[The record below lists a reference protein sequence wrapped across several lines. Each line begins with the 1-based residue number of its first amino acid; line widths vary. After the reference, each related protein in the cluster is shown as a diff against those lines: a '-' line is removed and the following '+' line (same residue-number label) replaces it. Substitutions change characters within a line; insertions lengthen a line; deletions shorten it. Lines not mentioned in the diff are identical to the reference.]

1 MPGLEIAT
9 TLLANLM
16 PNAAWDFL
24 KFSGAKGLKRLT
36 DRKVQARMLSA
47 LERDLIAHHITD
59 LIARHITETV
69 RSSNVFHAVLDQ
81 EVRDIELIVRGHLED
96 EGFTPAQVTLAVS
109 FLLKQVI
116 IEGSSNRLDGSL
128 RAEEFLKQANIERLE
143 RELDA
148 ERLRSRDPAV
158 AVATLSA
165 LLRDAK
171 QIDASVRVTADNT
184 VQIEGQIN
192 FRLSGPARARAQI
205 AALEKDLA
213 QGREVVIDLSARS
226 DITITTGHP
235 DLDEFLQL
243 DKAGRFRIGLKPLVF
258 TERLRVRS
266 GPEEIEV
273 NARLTVE
280 PAGSVTVELVDLHG
294 LTFQLVLTADRFDW
308 RVARNSSLPLV
319 GQRDKAALQAIRLL
333 ALGDA
338 VVQRV
343 DSGEVLVRIS
353 DSPEKVRTRLMA
365 EHYLRLLTITDF
377 LHREL
382 EYSRIEVPENR
393 PMSQSDQENLTF
405 IARVITQAVVG
416 TLLTLSF
423 KSGMDES
430 TAETLAKGRRYY
442 VQFAETY
449 TLFDQYNIRIEIELI
464 ATKVIVKHK
473 GKTVA
478 KKRLAE
484 FTGEVVDSV
493 WIGEVVRARAY
504 RPSDSDTE

>member
-9 TLLANLM
+9 TLLTNLM

-47 LERDLIAHHITD
+47 LERDLTAHHVTD
-59 LIARHITETV
+59 LIAQHITATV

-81 EVRDIELIVRGHLED
+81 EVREIELTVRRHLED
-96 EGFTPAQVTLAVS
+96 EGFTPAQITLAVS
-109 FLLKQVI
+109 FLLKQII
-116 IEGSSNRLDGSL
+116 IEGSSSRLEGSL
-128 RAEEFLKQANIERLE
+128 KAEEFLKQANVERLE

-165 LLRDAK
+165 MLRDSNLA
-171 QIDASVRVTADNT
+171 DARVQVTADNT
-184 VQIEGQIN
+184 MRIQGHIHLRI
-192 FRLSGPARARAQI
+192 SGPARARAKL
-205 AALEKDLA
+205 AALHEDLA
-213 QGREVVIDLSARS
+213 RGREITIDLSARS
-226 DITITTGHP
+226 DITVTAGSP
-235 DLDEFLQL
+235 ELDELLQL
-243 DKAGRFRIGLKPLVF
+243 DRPGQIRLGLKPLVL

-266 GPEEIEV
+266 GLEEIEV
-273 NARLTVE
+273 NGRLTVE
-280 PAGSVTVELVDLHG
+280 PAGRLTVELVDLHG
-294 LTFQLVLTADRFDW
+294 LTFQLILTDDRFDW
-308 RVARNSSLPLV
+308 KVSRSSSHPPV

-338 VVQRV
+338 LIQRV
-343 DSGEVLVRIS
+343 ESGEVLVRIP
-353 DSPEKVRTRLMA
+353 DRPEKVRTLLMA
-365 EHYLRLLTITDF
+365 EHHLRLLTITDY
-377 LHREL
+377 LQQEL
-382 EYSRIEVPENR
+382 QYGRIDIPQDQ
-393 PMSQSDQENLTF
+393 PLSQADQENLTF

-423 KSGMDES
+423 KSGMNES

-449 TLFDQYNIRIEIELI
+449 TLFDQYDIRIEIELI

-473 GKTVA
+473 GKIVA
-478 KKRLAE
+478 KKRLAQLA
-484 FTGEVVDSV
+484 GEAVDSV
-493 WIGEVVRARAY
+493 WIGEVVKARAF
-504 RPSDSDTE
+504 RPGDSDAE